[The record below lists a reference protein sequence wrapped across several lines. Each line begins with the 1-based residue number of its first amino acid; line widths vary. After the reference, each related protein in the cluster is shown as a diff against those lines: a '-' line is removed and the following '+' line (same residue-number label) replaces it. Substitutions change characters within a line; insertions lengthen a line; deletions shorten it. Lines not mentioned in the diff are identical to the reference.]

1 MKAEEKAKEIADKW
15 YSKTNDNIAHDCCYL
30 SALDMYDWTRQKL
43 QDEFMQKA
51 ENAYCNQCLKN
62 PCRIK
67 IAHGSLCYEC
77 ELFLKSILKE
87 L

>member
-1 MKAEEKAKEIADKW
+1 MKAQEKAKEIAKK
-15 YSKTNDNIAHDCCYL
+15 YEQYGCECTPHDCEE
-30 SALDMYDWTRQKL
+30 SALEMYQWA

-51 ENAYCNQCLKN
+51 ENAYCNQCIKN

-67 IAHGSLCYEC
+67 IEHGSLCYNC
-77 ELFLKSILKE
+77 ELFLKHILKE